1 MPRPFAFDRT
11 WVFGASPQE
20 FFATVTQTD
29 EFTRWWSWLRVFEV
43 DGPDGHRAHGHG
55 ADGLHP
61 GAQARCVIQAPLPYA
76 LRLTIAVEEVEADAL
91 VVTRVDGDLRGPARL
106 EIAPHPDGCT
116 ARLVWSLELRD
127 PVLRNVA
134 IFARPAMVWAHD
146 RVVAAG
152 VADFE
157 GRARFSRPA

>member
-1 MPRPFAFDRT
+1 VPRPFAFDRT
-11 WVFGASPQE
+11 WVFAASPQE

-43 DGPDGHRAHGHG
+43 DGPDTARPG
-55 ADGLHP
+55 AGGLHP
-61 GAQARCVIQAPLPYA
+61 GEQARCVIQAPLPYA

-91 VVTRVDGDLRGPARL
+91 VATQVDGDLRGPARL
-106 EIAPHPDGCT
+106 EIGPHVDGCT

-134 IFARPAMVWAHD
+134 VFARPAMVWAHD

-157 GRARFSRPA
+157 RRARLSRPA

>member
-11 WVFGASPQE
+11 WAFASSPHE
-20 FFATVTQTD
+20 FFATVNRTD
-29 EFTRWWSWLRVFEV
+29 EFTGWWNWLRVFEV
-43 DGPDGHRAHGHG
+43 E
-55 ADGLHP
+55 GLHT

-76 LRLTIAVEEVEADAL
+76 LRLTIAVEEVEPDAL
-91 VVTRVDGDLRGPARL
+91 VATRVDGDLVGPARL

-134 IFARPAMVWAHD
+134 VFARPAMVWAHD
-146 RVVAAG
+146 HVVAAG

-157 GRARFSRPA
+157 RKVSFRRPA

>member
-1 MPRPFAFDRT
+1 VPRPFAFDRT
-11 WVFGASPQE
+11 WVFAASPHE
-20 FFATVTQTD
+20 FFATVAQTD
-29 EFTRWWSWLRVFEV
+29 EFTRWWSWLRVFDV
-43 DGPDGHRAHGHG
+43 DGPEPA
-55 ADGLHP
+55 GLHA
-61 GAQARCVIQAPLPYA
+61 GARARCVIQAPLPYA

-91 VVTRVDGDLRGPARL
+91 VATQVDGDLRGPARL

-127 PVLRNVA
+127 PILRNVA
-134 IFARPAMVWAHD
+134 VFARPAMVWAHD

-157 GRARFSRPA
+157 RRARFSRPA